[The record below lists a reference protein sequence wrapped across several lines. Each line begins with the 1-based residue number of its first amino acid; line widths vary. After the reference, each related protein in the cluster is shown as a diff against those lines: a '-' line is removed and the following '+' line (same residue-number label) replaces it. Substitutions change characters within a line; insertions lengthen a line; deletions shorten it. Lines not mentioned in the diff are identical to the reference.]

1 MTWYNKTMAF
11 PGELNISYYKGD
23 TYEFKIY
30 PKKTDGTVFNM
41 SGYSVKFSMATE
53 RGSSTI
59 IEGYS
64 SISSDNTYVS
74 CAITPGNGDSLVSGT
89 QYVYDVEIKK
99 SSTPYNLVHTL
110 LTGTITV
117 TNQVTPAGA

>member
-1 MTWYNKTMAF
+1 MAF

-30 PKKTDGTVFNM
+30 PKKSTDGTVFNM
-41 SGYSVKFSMATE
+41 FGYSVTFKMATE
-53 RGSSTI
+53 RGSSTT

-74 CAITPGNGDSLVSGT
+74 CAITPGNGDSLSAGT
-89 QYVYDVEIKK
+89 QYVYDVEIRKN
-99 SSTPYNLVHTL
+99 STPYNLVHTL
-110 LTGTITV
+110 LTGTISV
-117 TNQVTPAGA
+117 TNQVSQTGA

>member
-1 MTWYNKTMAF
+1 MAF

-23 TYEFKIY
+23 THEFNIY
-30 PKKTDGTVFNM
+30 PKKNDGTPF
-41 SGYSVKFSMATE
+41 SLEGYSIKFSISLT

-64 SISSDNTYVS
+64 AIAADNLYAT
-74 CAITPGNGDSLVSGT
+74 CAITPGAGASMTAGT
-89 QYVYDVEIKK
+89 QYVYDVEVKK
-99 SSTPYNLVHTL
+99 SATPYNLVHTL

-117 TNQVTPAGA
+117 TEQVTPAGA

>member
-1 MTWYNKTMAF
+1 MAF

-30 PKKTDGTVFNM
+30 PKKSADNTVFNM
-41 SGYSVKFSMATE
+41 SGYSVKFSIATE

-59 IEGYS
+59 IEGYA
-64 SISSDNTYVS
+64 SIYSDNTYIN
-74 CAITPGNGDSLVSGT
+74 CAITPGNGALLTAGT

-99 SSTPYNLVHTL
+99 ASTPYTLVHTL
-110 LTGTITV
+110 LTGSITV

>member
-1 MTWYNKTMAF
+1 MAF

-30 PKKTDGTVFNM
+30 PKKTDGTVFSM
-41 SGYSVKFSMATE
+41 SGYSVKFSMATS

-59 IEGYS
+59 VEGYA
-64 SISSDNTYVS
+64 SIAGDGTYVS
-74 CAITPGNGDSLVSGT
+74 CAITPGNGDSLTAGT

-99 SSTPYNLVHTL
+99 SASPYNLVHTL
-110 LTGTITV
+110 LTGSITV

>member
-1 MTWYNKTMAF
+1 MAF
-11 PGELNISYYKGD
+11 PGELNINYYKGD

-30 PKKTDGTVFNM
+30 PKISTDGTVFNM

-64 SISSDNTYVS
+64 SISSDSTYIS
-74 CAITPGNGDSLVSGT
+74 CAITPGNGASLIAGT

-110 LTGTITV
+110 LNGTISV